1 MYNFRTTDSI
11 SLQWNPPAIRHPE
24 DQLRYNVH
32 YRAVA
37 NVSASSLVTNV
48 SVVDTDFLTMKLTGL
63 TPGTRYRVR
72 SRWVMI

>member
-1 MYNFRTTDSI
+1 M
-11 SLQWNPPAIRHPE
+11 
-24 DQLRYNVH
+24 RYNVH

-72 SRWVMI
+72 TRWVMI